1 MKSLNFLCRF
11 VIYIQETIKQQ
22 KQQKQ
27 FEI

>member
-11 VIYIQETIKQQ
+11 VIYIQEAIKTT

>member
-1 MKSLNFLCRF
+1 MKSLNFLCEF
-11 VIYIQETIKQQ
+11 VIYIQEAIKQQ